1 MNFLPLESKE
11 TNEPPDA
18 NGTSSVENSSF
29 SSSDE
34 SDEPEDYI
42 ITNESQIQNSTLQS
56 DFAINDVLNI
66 SDIANDN
73 SETVDNINSE
83 NESFHLELEQSSSE
97 ESESVFEPDNTY
109 NDNQSFASERDDV
122 STPVVPLRRSTRTR
136 QLPESLSSGDYVLT

>member
-11 TNEPPDA
+11 TNEPPGA
-18 NGTSSVENSSF
+18 NRASSVENLSF

-42 ITNESQIQNSTLQS
+42 ITNESQIQDSTLQS
-56 DFAINDVLNI
+56 DSAIDNVLNI
-66 SDIANDN
+66 SDVANDN
-73 SETVDNINSE
+73 PETIDNINSE

-109 NDNQSFASERDDV
+109 NDNQSFTSVGDDAD
-122 STPVVPLRRSTRTR
+122 TPVVPLRRSTRTR
-136 QLPESLSSGDYVLT
+136 QLPERLRSGDYGLK